1 MWHPRSERERGQGL
15 PEGTAFFRR
24 ILAPAIMALLGP
36 ALLFMMGCGKP
47 RPVLSLYTWS
57 DYIKPDLIRRF
68 EREQG
73 CRVVVDTFESNEA
86 MYAKLK
92 AGASGYDVLT
102 PTSYMVSLMFEQG
115 MLLGLDR
122 KLIPNMSHVDPDFL
136 KITVDK
142 TMDHSVPYM
151 LVWSGIAYLEG
162 RVKDVRP
169 TWGMFDRADLKGR
182 MTMFNDMRESIGA
195 ALKLLGYS
203 INTVDP
209 KELEAAEAVLLR
221 WKKNLA
227 KFDNEQYKI
236 GLASGEFLLVHAW
249 NGDIFQV
256 RKENPDVRFFIPEE
270 GTIISCDDLVI
281 AKGTKQ
287 SALAHAFI
295 NFLHDPAVAAENTDF
310 IYYLCPNKDAYPLLA
325 PEIRTNTGIFVKPEI
340 MAKSEIIANLKDA
353 TALYVKVWDRVKS
366 AN

>member
-1 MWHPRSERERGQGL
+1 MEREQPDPSRPRPRPRHTRAGSAAWATVVGAAAGL
-15 PEGTAFFRR
+15 MI
-24 ILAPAIMALLGP
+24 ILG
-36 ALLFMMGCGKP
+36 GCGRN

-57 DYIKPDLIRRF
+57 DYIKPDLVRRF

-73 CRVVVDTFESNEA
+73 CRVVIDTFESNEA

-102 PTSYMVSLMFEQG
+102 PTSYMVSLMFDQG
-115 MLLGLDR
+115 MLQRLDHA
-122 KLIPNMSHVDPDFL
+122 LLPNISHVDPDFL
-136 KITVDK
+136 KITTDK

-162 RVKDVRP
+162 RVPDVRP
-169 TWGMFDRADLKGR
+169 TWGMFDRTDLRGR

-195 ALKLLGYS
+195 ALKFLGYS
-203 INTVDP
+203 INTVDE
-209 KELEAAEAVLLR
+209 KELREAEAVLLR

-249 NGDIFQV
+249 NGDVFQV

-270 GTIISCDDLVI
+270 GTVISCDDLVI
-281 AKGTKQ
+281 AKGSKRA
-287 SALAHAFI
+287 ALAHAFI
-295 NFLHDPAVAAENTDF
+295 NFLHDPAVAAENTNF

-325 PEIRTNTGIFVKPEI
+325 PEIRNNPGIFVKPEI
-340 MAKSEIIANLKDA
+340 VAKSELIANLGESN
-353 TALYVKVWDRVKS
+353 ALYVKVWDRVKE
-366 AN
+366 

>member
-1 MWHPRSERERGQGL
+1 MRRRSV
-15 PEGTAFFRR
+15 A
-24 ILAPAIMALLGP
+24 ALLLAAA
-36 ALLFMMGCGKP
+36 ALWAVGCGS
-47 RPVLSLYTWS
+47 RRSVLSLYTWS
-57 DYIKPDLIRRF
+57 DYVKPDLIRRF

-73 CRVVVDTFESNEA
+73 CRVVIDTFESNEA

-92 AGASGYDVLT
+92 AGATGYDVLT
-102 PTSYMVSLMFEQG
+102 PTSYMVSLMFDQD
-115 MLLGLDR
+115 MLLRLDR
-122 KLIPNMSHVDPDFL
+122 ARLPNLGHVDPDFL
-136 KITVDK
+136 RITVDK

-169 TWGMFDRADLKGR
+169 TWRMFDRADLRGR

-203 INTVDP
+203 INTQSE
-209 KELEAAEAVLLR
+209 KELAEAEAVLLR

-227 KFDNEQYKI
+227 KFDNEQYKL

-256 RKENPDVRFFIPEE
+256 RKENPAVRFFIPEE

-281 AKGTKQ
+281 SKGSRQ
-287 SALAHAFI
+287 AGLAHAFI
-295 NFLHDPAVAAENTDF
+295 NFLHDPAVAAENTNF
-310 IYYLCPNKDAYPLLA
+310 IYYLCPNKDAYPLLS
-325 PEIRTNTGIFVKPEI
+325 PEVRGNPGIFVKPET
-340 MAKSEIIANLKDA
+340 MARSEIIANMGA
-353 TALYVKVWDRVKS
+353 ANALYVKVWDRVKA